1 MAARMMIALL
11 SALAVT
17 SGMVA
22 CERSRVSQ
30 PRDTAAAL
38 PPVTVSLP
46 EAPLPSP
53 KVAVAEAVAVS
64 PDDDEVVPPEDDA
77 EVDATTIVFPKDSV
91 LLRQAVQA
99 FLARSLYLRWAPDPA
114 DNSMDRICDPDR
126 DGYYLQAAW
135 GLARARVIGLSFN
148 DSTGARASA
157 HVEVVRVLSLEGDP
171 ETSDG
176 RYARADMMVVAP
188 VRATIELTMRRRQD
202 GRWIQCAPVFDEV
215 DGVSFPMSL
224 TGPPADT
231 LAPRGRKLSRIVPAV
246 ATWQRVRVLADS
258 IGRARVP

>member
-1 MAARMMIALL
+1 MTIVIL
-11 SALAVT
+11 STLAGA
-17 SGMVA
+17 SGMLA
-22 CERSRVSQ
+22 CERSIVSQ
-30 PRDTAAAL
+30 PRATAAAL

-64 PDDDEVVPPEDDA
+64 QDDDEAVPPDEDA
-77 EVDATTIVFPKDSV
+77 EVDPTTIFPKDSV

-99 FLARSLYLRWAPDPA
+99 FLARSLYLRWAPDTA
-114 DNSMDRICDPDR
+114 DNSMHRICDPDR
-126 DGYYLQAAW
+126 DGYYLQASW
-135 GLARARVIGLSFN
+135 GLARARVIGLSFD

-157 HVEVVRVLSLEGDP
+157 RVEVVRVLSLEGDP

-176 RYARADMMVVAP
+176 RYARADMMVVGP
-188 VRATIELTMRRRQD
+188 VHATIELTMRRRQD

-224 TGPPADT
+224 TGPPEDT
-231 LAPRGRKLSRIVPAV
+231 VAPRGRKLSTIVPAG

-258 IGRARVP
+258 IGRARAP